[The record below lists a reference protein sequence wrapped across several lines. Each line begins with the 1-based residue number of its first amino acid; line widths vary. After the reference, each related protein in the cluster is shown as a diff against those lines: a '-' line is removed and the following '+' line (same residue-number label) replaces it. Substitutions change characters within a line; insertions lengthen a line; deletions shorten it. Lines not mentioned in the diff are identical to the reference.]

1 MFTVPFLNSHNSNNE
16 RKLDGNEIKINKEIL
31 NKPQKYY
38 VKENHDIQKTK
49 ITKNTQTP
57 KNNDIS
63 YNNQLGKTNN
73 TKDEVNSQI
82 KKHIDYSN
90 YGLLSSGENE
100 NEEAFIEE
108 EENGKIEVISS
119 DSDEEYKL
127 DKLIK
132 STYTI
137 KKLGLDPILIKT
149 YNFYTDFLIK
159 TKDSD
164 NDIRHFPEG
173 FSFSPGWH
181 HFRLSKRAIFY
192 NKLKIYILRNI
203 CKYYNLENY
212 FSLIYTMIRNNT
224 FTYANHFIS
233 IELCFHLICYHL
245 CTKWNL
251 GKGLNITISNHFS
264 YRNLINYK
272 NFKRLFKTHE
282 QWFNRAVFLLNH
294 AKKTTNFFFGT
305 AESSFTATNLFNLML
320 LIPGHNSKRIAFICF
335 VYHISNLENLFTYL
349 HNKFNNNLSEIN
361 QKKKILSKI
370 PKEYRCYITKAK
382 QNLRFRYKTIQNNSE
397 SN

>member
-16 RKLDGNEIKINKEIL
+16 RKLDENEIKINKEIL
-31 NKPQKYY
+31 NKPQKYF

-49 ITKNTQTP
+49 ILKNMQTP

-73 TKDEVNSQI
+73 TKKKLNSQI
-82 KKHIDYSN
+82 KKNIDYSN

-132 STYTI
+132 YTYTI
-137 KKLGLDPILIKT
+137 KKIGLDPILIKT
-149 YNFYTDFLIK
+149 YNFCTDFWIK
-159 TKDSD
+159 LKDSD

-181 HFRLSKRAIFY
+181 HFRLSNRVILYDKLKI
-192 NKLKIYILRNI
+192 NKLKNI
-203 CKYYNLENY
+203 CRYYNLENY
-212 FSLIYTMIRNNT
+212 FSLIYNMIRNNT
-224 FTYANHFIS
+224 FKYANHYIT

-251 GKGLNITISNHFS
+251 GKGFNINISNHFS
-264 YRNLINYK
+264 YSNLINYK
-272 NFKRLFKTHE
+272 NYKRLFKTE
-282 QWFNRAVFLLNH
+282 EDWFNRAVLLLNH
-294 AKKTTNFFFGT
+294 AEKTTELFFGKK
-305 AESSFTATNLFNLML
+305 ESSFTAKNLFNLML

-335 VYHISNLENLFTYL
+335 VYHISNLENLYKYL
-349 HNKFNNNLSEIN
+349 HNKSIDNLSEIN
-361 QKKKILSKI
+361 QKKKTLSKI
-370 PKEYRCYITKAK
+370 LKEYRCYINKAK
-382 QNLRFRYKTIQNNSE
+382 QNLRFRYKTIQNISE
-397 SN
+397 NN